1 MFMSDKHVV
10 IGIFENELYAI
21 IAKRDLREAGIKANI
36 LKEGG
41 GVTLHL
47 LNHVEGVKILVP
59 ETQERIAKDILQ
71 TRFI

>member
-1 MFMSDKHVV
+1 MNDKHIV

-47 LNHVEGVKILVP
+47 LHQAEGVKVLVP
-59 ETQERIAKDILQ
+59 ETQEQIAKQILH
-71 TRFI
+71 TRFF